1 MKKITLNKYL
11 EEHGT
16 QVELAAALGVNQ
28 SAVSQMLRSGR
39 HIEITLYGDGS
50 IEANEIRPIPARPRS
65 GAAVAARNP
74 DSSSPK
80 AVA

>member
-11 EEHGT
+11 EDHGT
-16 QVELAAALGVNQ
+16 QAELAMALGVNQ

-39 HIEITLYGDGS
+39 HIEITMHNNGT

-65 GAAVAARNP
+65 
-74 DSSSPK
+74 SSPK

>member
-16 QVELAAALGVNQ
+16 QAELAAALGVNQ

-39 HIEITLYGDGS
+39 HIEITVYNDGT

-65 GAAVAARNP
+65 SAGAP
-74 DSSSPK
+74 GKHPEPTTPK